1 MNTVP
6 VREEKDDSDYS
17 TSERPTK
24 RRRLEPI
31 KGGTYRH
38 GLNCC
43 AVPNGVRTER
53 VPSPERTTRATEM
66 TEHVKLSRDS
76 LQKVA
81 ELIWLLEKKDSLV
94 LELRGLND
102 EAERLTLAEEELNE
116 DFRHKYATVV
126 VAIGQLNADLEA
138 ALNTVRQLK
147 EHSKQTTGHTPI
159 NRASWWTELNAECKN
174 TARLVVQRILGDM
187 PSDEDKK
194 HVTTVEHS
202 VALLQYVAQC
212 TELDLND
219 NEVALALNA
228 ALTALRPRTVTS
240 NDLTVQNPNMR
251 LYSEIEAA
259 VNELKNKMTKSSA
272 NNKES
277 K

>member
-1 MNTVP
+1 M
-6 VREEKDDSDYS
+6 
-17 TSERPTK
+17 
-24 RRRLEPI
+24 
-31 KGGTYRH
+31 KGGTCSDRADNTYS
-38 GLNCC
+38 L
-43 AVPNGVRTER
+43 RTER
-53 VPSPERTTRATEM
+53 VPSPERTRAAELP
-66 TEHVKLSRDS
+66 EHVKLSKDS

-81 ELIWLLEKKDSLV
+81 ELIWLLEKKDGLV
-94 LELRGLND
+94 LELHSLND
-102 EAERLTLAEEELNE
+102 EAERLTLAEEALSE
-116 DFRHKYATVV
+116 DFRHRYATVV
-126 VAIGQLNADLEA
+126 VAVGQLNAELET

-147 EHSKQTTGHTPI
+147 EHSKQSAGHTPI

-187 PSDEDKK
+187 PTDEDKK

-202 VALLQYVAQC
+202 VALLQYIAQC

-240 NDLTVQNPNMR
+240 NQLTVQNPNMR
-251 LYSEIEAA
+251 LYAELEAA

>member
-1 MNTVP
+1 M
-6 VREEKDDSDYS
+6 
-17 TSERPTK
+17 
-24 RRRLEPI
+24 
-31 KGGTYRH
+31 
-38 GLNCC
+38 
-43 AVPNGVRTER
+43 
-53 VPSPERTTRATEM
+53 
-66 TEHVKLSRDS
+66 
-76 LQKVA
+76 QKVA
-81 ELIWLLEKKDSLV
+81 GLIWLLEKKDSLV

-102 EAERLTLAEEELNE
+102 EAERLTLAEEELSE

-126 VAIGQLNADLEA
+126 VAISQLNVELET
-138 ALNTVRQLK
+138 ALNTVRQMK
-147 EHSKQTTGHTPI
+147 EQSKQSTGPTPI

-194 HVTTVEHS
+194 HVTLVEHS

-251 LYSEIEAA
+251 LYAEIEAA

-272 NNKES
+272 NNNKES